1 MDLQIHTSAQ
11 QAELE
16 AVIASGIFA
25 RAPSLAQFLSYICKK
40 HFAGESHLIKETNI
54 ATEALGRTEGFDPK
68 KDSIVRVEAHRLRKR
83 LKQYYE
89 GEGATHALRIE
100 VPLGGYAPAF
110 IEQVAQT
117 IEEPQ
122 PEVVVES
129 LPLPLPLVPPP
140 SNSSFHFNPR
150 WLIAA
155 AIMLFCCGLVLFSNS
170 AHGNEGPAPTASSPA
185 FR

>member
-40 HFAGESHLIKETNI
+40 HFSGEAHLVKETNI
-54 ATEALGRTEGFDPK
+54 AIEALGRGEGFDPK

-89 GEGATHALRIE
+89 GEGSTHALRIE

-110 IEQVAQT
+110 VSQAPQPE
-117 IEEPQ
+117 EEPQ
-122 PEVVVES
+122 PEVV
-129 LPLPLPLVPPP
+129 LDPLPVIEMTPPP
-140 SNSSFHFNPR
+140 PTRQLHPR

-155 AIMLFCCGLVLFSNS
+155 AIMLICCGLVLFSNS
-170 AHGNEGPAPTASSPA
+170 AHGNEPDAPASVPA
-185 FR
+185 TR

>member
-1 MDLQIHTSAQ
+1 MDTQIHTSAQ

-40 HFAGESHLIKETNI
+40 HFSGESHLIKETNI
-54 ATEALGRTEGFDPK
+54 AIEALGRTEGFDPK

-83 LKQYYE
+83 LRQYYE
-89 GEGATHALRIE
+89 GEGSTHELRIE

-110 IEQVAQT
+110 IEQVLTRTSEHQT
-117 IEEPQ
+117 EVVLESAAL
-122 PEVVVES
+122 PEV
-129 LPLPLPLVPPP
+129 LPPP
-140 SNSSFHFNPR
+140 APVWKFQPR

-155 AIMLFCCGLVLFSNS
+155 AIMLICCGLVLFSNS
-170 AHGNEGPAPTASSPA
+170 AHGNETAATDAVASA
-185 FR
+185 LR

>member
-40 HFAGESHLIKETNI
+40 HFAGEQHLIKETNI
-54 ATEALGRTEGFDPK
+54 ALEALGRVEGFDPK

-89 GEGATHALRIE
+89 GEGATHELRIE

-110 IEQVAQT
+110 VEQQPQRL
-117 IEEPQ
+117 EEPQ
-122 PEVVVES
+122 PEVVVET
-129 LPLPLPLVPPP
+129 LPPIELPVPPP
-140 SNSSFHFNPR
+140 SSFHFNSR
-150 WLIAA
+150 WVIAA
-155 AIMLFCCGLVLFSNS
+155 AIMLICCCLVLFSNS
-170 AHGNEGPAPTASSPA
+170 AHGSESAASAASA
-185 FR
+185 ATQR

>member
-54 ATEALGRTEGFDPK
+54 AVEALGRHEGFDPK

-89 GEGATHALRIE
+89 GEGSTHALRIE

-110 IEQVAQT
+110 VEHAPQHLD
-117 IEEPQ
+117 EPQ
-122 PEVVVES
+122 AEVVAEA
-129 LPLPLPLVPPP
+129 PITFEIVPPP
-140 SNSSFHFNPR
+140 PTRQSQTR
-150 WLIAA
+150 WWIAA
-155 AIMLFCCGLVLFSNS
+155 AIMLICCGLVLFSNS
-170 AHGNEGPAPTASSPA
+170 AHGDPVDGAVATSPQ
-185 FR
+185 R

>member
-1 MDLQIHTSAQ
+1 LDLQIHTSAQ

-54 ATEALGRTEGFDPK
+54 AVEALGRVEGFDPK

-89 GEGATHALRIE
+89 GEGAAHQLRIE

-110 IEQVAQT
+110 VEQQSQQ

-122 PEVVVES
+122 PEVVVETM
-129 LPLPLPLVPPP
+129 PLPEVPLPPA
-140 SNSSFHFNPR
+140 SSFHFNPR

-155 AIMLFCCGLVLFSNS
+155 AIMLICCGLVLFSNS
-170 AHGNEGPAPTASSPA
+170 AHGNESAGPAVSATTQ
-185 FR
+185 R

>member
-1 MDLQIHTSAQ
+1 M
-11 QAELE
+11 
-16 AVIASGIFA
+16 IASGIFA

-54 ATEALGRTEGFDPK
+54 ALEALGRTEGFDPK

-89 GEGATHALRIE
+89 GEGATHELRIE

-110 IEQVAQT
+110 VEQVAQK

-129 LPLPLPLVPPP
+129 LPLPAPQVIA
-140 SNSSFHFNPR
+140 NSTFHFNPR

-155 AIMLFCCGLVLFSNS
+155 VIMLFCCGLVLFSNS
-170 AHGNEGPAPTASSPA
+170 AHGNEGPSPA
-185 FR
+185 ASAQASR